1 MVEKTIKTYSLDEM
15 IDKHIGKIG
24 SEKRDEFEF
33 ELDKEVLSHMIKEA
47 RKKRNLTQN
56 QLGELIGVKKS
67 QISKIE
73 SGLNNAKIETIIK
86 IFKAL
91 QVKLN
96 FSISFNENTEFSIA
110 S

>member
-24 SEKRDEFEF
+24 TEKRDKFEF

-96 FSISFNENTEFSIA
+96 FSISFNENTEFSMA

>member
-1 MVEKTIKTYSLDEM
+1 MSILYLNCVFNFQCEKQFDYNDYEERLIME
-15 IDKHIGKIG
+15 
-24 SEKRDEFEF
+24 EC
-33 ELDKEVLSHMIKEA
+33 
-47 RKKRNLTQN
+47 KKRNLTQN

-96 FSISFNENTEFSIA
+96 FSISFNENTEFSMA